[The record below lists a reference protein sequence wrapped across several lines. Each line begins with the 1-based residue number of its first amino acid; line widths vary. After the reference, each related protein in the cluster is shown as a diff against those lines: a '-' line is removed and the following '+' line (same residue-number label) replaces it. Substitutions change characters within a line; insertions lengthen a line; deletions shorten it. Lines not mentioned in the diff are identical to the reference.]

1 MTPMQDHP
9 EQTPNPWEPFGSP
22 TGPSTPLAPAQDTA
36 QSTTAPSAPPR
47 PPSQPARRGP
57 GWGGVSGLVLTGMLL
72 SSGATLGGV
81 IAYDQIIEP
90 LTAAPT
96 QEESPE
102 PSTGGTD
109 AEPASSTTPLADW
122 SEVAEQ
128 VAPSAVAIGVRT
140 STGTSQGTGVVLA
153 VDGSILT
160 NNHVVAGAQQVN
172 VTLADG
178 LTYTAGVVGA
188 DPSTDLA
195 VIRLEAPPSTL
206 QPAAFG
212 DSELV
217 EVGDPVMAVGTPL
230 GLENTVTTGIVSAV
244 DRPVTTE
251 GEEDDGSDATYTSA
265 LQTDAAINPGNSGGP
280 LVDAQGRVVG
290 INTAIATIPGTD
302 RSIGS
307 IGLGF
312 AIPSNTARMIA
323 EQLGA
328 DGTVRHA
335 FVGVTTRDGSRTV
348 GDVTHRGAEV
358 VGVESDS
365 PASAAGM
372 REGDLVTAFDDVT
385 IGGAAALT
393 GVVRG
398 QAVGSEHELTV
409 VRGDEERTITITLGE
424 RP

>member
-1 MTPMQDHP
+1 MMPMQDHP

-22 TGPSTPLAPAQDTA
+22 TGPSTPLAPAPGA
-36 QSTTAPSAPPR
+36 MRSTPAPSEPPR
-47 PPSQPARRGP
+47 QLAPPARRGP
-57 GWGGVSGLVLTGMLL
+57 GWGGVSALVLAGMLL
-72 SSGATLGGV
+72 SSGATLGSV

-90 LTAAPT
+90 LTAST
-96 QEESPE
+96 QEEPPE

-128 VAPSAVAIGVRT
+128 VAPSAVAISVRT
-140 STGTSQGTGVVLA
+140 SSGAGQGTGVVLST
-153 VDGSILT
+153 DGSILT
-160 NNHVVAGAQQVN
+160 NNHVVAGAEQVN

-178 LTYTAGVVGA
+178 LTYTAGVVGV

-206 QPAAFG
+206 QPATFG

-251 GEEDDGSDATYTSA
+251 GEEDGSDATYTSA

-290 INTAIATIPGTD
+290 INTAIAAIPGTD
-302 RSIGS
+302 RSVGS

-372 REGDLVTAFDDVT
+372 REGDLVIAFDDVT

>member
-9 EQTPNPWEPFGSP
+9 DQTPNPWEPFGSP
-22 TGPSTPLAPAQDTA
+22 TGPSTPLAPAPGA
-36 QSTTAPSAPPR
+36 MRSTPAPSEPPR
-47 PPSQPARRGP
+47 QPAPPARRGP
-57 GWGGVSGLVLTGMLL
+57 GWGGVSGLVLAGMLL
-72 SSGATLGGV
+72 SSGATLGSV

-90 LTAAPT
+90 LTAST
-96 QEESPE
+96 QEEPPE

-128 VAPSAVAIGVRT
+128 VAPSAVAISVRT
-140 STGTSQGTGVVLA
+140 SSGAGQGTGVVLST
-153 VDGSILT
+153 DGSILT
-160 NNHVVAGAQQVN
+160 NNHVVAGAEQVN

-178 LTYTAGVVGA
+178 LTYTAGVVGV

-206 QPAAFG
+206 QPATFG

-251 GEEDDGSDATYTSA
+251 GEEEDGSDATYTSA

-290 INTAIATIPGTD
+290 INTAIAAIPGTD
-302 RSIGS
+302 RSVGS

>member
-9 EQTPNPWEPFGSP
+9 DQTPNPWEPVGSP
-22 TGPSTPLAPAQDTA
+22 TGPSTPLAPAPGA
-36 QSTTAPSAPPR
+36 MRSTPAPSEPPR
-47 PPSQPARRGP
+47 QPAPPARRGP
-57 GWGGVSGLVLTGMLL
+57 GWGGVSGLVLAGMLL
-72 SSGATLGGV
+72 SSGATLGSV

-90 LTAAPT
+90 LTAST
-96 QEESPE
+96 QEEPPE

-128 VAPSAVAIGVRT
+128 VAPSAVAISVRT
-140 STGTSQGTGVVLA
+140 SSGAGQGTGVVLST
-153 VDGSILT
+153 DGSILT
-160 NNHVVAGAQQVN
+160 NNHVVAGAEQVN

-178 LTYTAGVVGA
+178 LTYTAGVVGV

-206 QPAAFG
+206 QPATFG

-290 INTAIATIPGTD
+290 INTAIAAIPGTD
-302 RSIGS
+302 RSVGS